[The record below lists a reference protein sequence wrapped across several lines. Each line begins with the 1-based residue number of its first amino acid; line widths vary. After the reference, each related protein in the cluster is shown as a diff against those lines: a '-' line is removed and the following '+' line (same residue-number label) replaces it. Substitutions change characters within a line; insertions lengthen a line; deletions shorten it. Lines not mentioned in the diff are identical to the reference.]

1 VVINCLRKSD
11 QSELNKITKL
21 ITTSCE
27 IPTNYYITAAEI
39 KEKKNKK
46 EIKRDGGWRDKTLP
60 ENEQPKNTFTF
71 SKYYLLMI

>member
-11 QSELNKITKL
+11 QSELNKIIKL

-27 IPTNYYITAAEI
+27 ISTNYYITAAEI

-46 EIKRDGGWRDKTLP
+46 EIKRDGGGIRLYRKTNNRKAHL
-60 ENEQPKNTFTF
+60 FF
-71 SKYYLLMI
+71 RSIVC